1 MNEIEYVFNSDI
13 REKKRTARGSRN
25 KKCGAKSKKCSLPYE
40 TMKRKDLKAM
50 NGSVINYKL
59 SEFYS
64 WDEFLA
70 MPSDI
75 QVEYINRMSEHYNIG
90 LSTLSVTLFGKKDD
104 QTLRKHFMKA
114 GLMEKLKVEKHH
126 GGHVGRIRL
135 VDDMRKAAQPETD
148 PEQPITGQP
157 LPSLKTLAEDAKKS
171 VVTIGER
178 RIEHAN
184 EVKRNHDK
192 MVQEIHDLSESGL
205 SNREIA
211 DKLDV
216 PESTVRNYTKSIGD
230 ELIEEARELSESG
243 FSNEEIVDRIGV
255 PESTIRNY
263 VKFSPSYLR
272 DLMLEMDGF
281 DLDALQ
287 FLAHKYENK
296 KIKLTVTVAVV
307 E

>member
-40 TMKRKDLKAM
+40 TMKRKDLIAM
-50 NGSVINYKL
+50 NGSVTNYKL

-75 QVEYINRMSEHYNIG
+75 QVDYINRMSEYYNIG
-90 LSTLSVTLFGKKDD
+90 LSTLSVTLFGRKDD

-114 GLMEKLKVEKHH
+114 GLMGKLKVEKHH
-126 GGHVGRIRL
+126 GGHAGRIRL
-135 VDDMRKAAQPETD
+135 VDDMRKASQPETG
-148 PEQPITGQP
+148 PETPITGQP

-178 RIEHAN
+178 REEVAKVKNEMIEKA
-184 EVKRNHDK
+184 KA
-192 MVQEIHDLSESGL
+192 M
-205 SNREIA
+205 REAGTTIPYIA
-211 DKLDV
+211 AALNI
-216 PESTVRNYTKSIGD
+216 PEG
-230 ELIEEARELSESG
+230 
-243 FSNEEIVDRIGV
+243 
-255 PESTIRNY
+255 TIRYWLNEK
-263 VKFSPSYLR
+263 VDLPQTTGFAQEAQSSYLR

-287 FLAHKYENK
+287 FLARKYASK

>member
-114 GLMEKLKVEKHH
+114 GLMEKLKVEKHR
-126 GGHVGRIRL
+126 GGHAGRIRL
-135 VDDMRKAAQPETD
+135 VDDMRKAAKPETD
-148 PEQPITGQP
+148 PEAPITGQP
-157 LPSLKTLAEDAKKS
+157 LPSLKALAEDAKKS

-178 RIEHAN
+178 RKTPKN
-184 EVKRNHDK
+184 WR
-192 MVQEIHDLSESGL
+192 
-205 SNREIA
+205 
-211 DKLDV
+211 
-216 PESTVRNYTKSIGD
+216 D
-230 ELIEEARELSESG
+230 ELIEEARELSEAG
-243 FSNEEIVDRIGV
+243 LSNEEIIDRIGV
-255 PESTIRNY
+255 PESTVRNY
-263 VKFSPSYLR
+263 IKPCHSYLR

>member
-75 QVEYINRMSEHYNIG
+75 QIEYINRMSEHYNIG

-126 GGHVGRIRL
+126 GGRVGRIRL

-157 LPSLKTLAEDAKKS
+157 LPSLKSLAEDAKKS

-178 RIEHAN
+178 REEVAKVKN
-184 EVKRNHDK
+184 E
-192 MVQEIHDLSESGL
+192 MVEKARTM
-205 SNREIA
+205 REAGTTIPYIA
-211 DKLDV
+211 AALNI
-216 PESTVRNYTKSIGD
+216 PEATVRYYLNEKVDLPQTT
-230 ELIEEARELSESG
+230 G
-243 FSNEEIVDRIGV
+243 FACE
-255 PESTIRNY
+255 TQ
-263 VKFSPSYLR
+263 PSYLR